1 MFAIGSKLTYLCV
14 FWECATP
21 PHIHPGGSLHVI
33 SFTRHSPTSVMQ
45 VTNTAVKRTGYEAN
59 VPECMVLRQVFEQP
73 SLHLSQVNSRK
84 CDDSK
89 VLRHELPSLHKS
101 IWVNVPPSVM
111 WSAMIITSWNQV
123 ATPLSIVNQRRL
135 ADWQVQVCTV
145 QSMNN
150 HDNQQVNNKLTT
162 S

>member
-14 FWECATP
+14 FWDCATP

-101 IWVNVPPSVM
+101 TGKCSTLCHVICYDHYFMKPSGN
-111 WSAMIITSWNQV
+111 SIIYCPSEEV
-123 ATPLSIVNQRRL
+123 GRL
-135 ADWQVQVCTV
+135 AGSSVHGTIHEQP
-145 QSMNN
+145 
-150 HDNQQVNNKLTT
+150 
-162 S
+162 